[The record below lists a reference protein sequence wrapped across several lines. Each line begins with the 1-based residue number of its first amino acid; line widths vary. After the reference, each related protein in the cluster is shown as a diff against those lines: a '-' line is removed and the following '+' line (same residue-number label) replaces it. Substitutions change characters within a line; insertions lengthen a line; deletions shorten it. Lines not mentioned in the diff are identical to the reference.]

1 MSQCSAQSAGLSQA
15 GLIPQP
21 ASPSP
26 AHYLFWPLPRT
37 SLLARFPGTIKE
49 LEKPL
54 VAATNSFQKHL
65 LQIVQQDMQ
74 VTGHSP
80 CPAVP
85 IHSLTFQAQFPVF
98 IHLS

>member
-1 MSQCSAQSAGLSQA
+1 MPCPACRGVPRGRGLA
-15 GLIPQP
+15 PLPVFLF
-21 ASPSP
+21 P
-26 AHYLFWPLPRT
+26 AHSVSWLLPRT

-74 VTGHSP
+74 VNWTLLCAP
-80 CPAVP
+80 LPAPRNPGTHLCSKV
-85 IHSLTFQAQFPVF
+85 QA
-98 IHLS
+98 